1 MDSDS
6 DDINEIMLKE
16 PIKNTIEKINDF
28 EIIPIEEKK
37 QIIPFKVINNKLEN
51 IIKSFNEE
59 HKDPILFINKL
70 DNFYEEFKDEPEKI
84 DKAENNIINY
94 LLSITDKE
102 GNKLFHDAQQ
112 AKQFLILSRQK
123 GLNKKYKLPKVL
135 KQDIKEKKPLKLTEF
150 IKKSIIKY

>member
-6 DDINEIMLKE
+6 DYINEIMLKE
-16 PIKNTIEKINDF
+16 PIKNTIEKID
-28 EIIPIEEKK
+28 EKK
-37 QIIPFKVINNKLEN
+37 DIIPFKVINNKLEE

-59 HKDPILFINKL
+59 HKDPVLFIDKL
-70 DNFYEEFKDEPEKI
+70 ENFYEEFKNEPEKI

-135 KQDIKEKKPLKLTEF
+135 RQDIREKKPLVLTEF
-150 IKKSIIKY
+150 IKKSIIKH